1 MVTTIFF
8 IVKKWK
14 TLETQNRRMLGS
26 RGIARISTVFQ
37 RARIP
42 EGGKSPESTNS
53 SRRKIAS
60 EHDFKEV
67 ENRQRARIP
76 AGGKS
81 PESTAFRRE

>member
-1 MVTTIFF
+1 MAVMTVITMAGTTIFS

-42 EGGKSPESTNS
+42 EGGKSPASTIL
-53 SRRKIAS
+53 RRLRIAG
-60 EHDFKEV
+60 EHEFQKA
-67 ENRQRARIP
+67 ENRQRAR
-76 AGGKS
+76 
-81 PESTAFRRE
+81 F